1 MSFTQR
7 QGKMRFEVFYFKLL
21 VCKTIF
27 KVHLTWGTNFFLTLC
42 MKWEQDPLFCYPLI
56 KFLSTLALIVIHT
69 QWSPFEVLLSWTH
82 IGLWMCH
89 IACVPCS
96 LTKSNTFTGTVFH
109 SLETGKT
116 LIIFFNVPI
125 EKMDIKS

>member
-1 MSFTQR
+1 
-7 QGKMRFEVFYFKLL
+7 
-21 VCKTIF
+21 
-27 KVHLTWGTNFFLTLC
+27 
-42 MKWEQDPLFCYPLI
+42 
-56 KFLSTLALIVIHT
+56 
-69 QWSPFEVLLSWTH
+69 
-82 IGLWMCH
+82 MCH
-89 IACVPCS
+89 IARVPCS